1 MAVEGKRQKDGRGL
15 CIGTSGWSYPEW
27 GGGFYDG
34 APRADWLS
42 RYATRFD
49 AVEVNATADPRFDRE
64 PLARW
69 ALETPPGFRFA
80 MKGSRHVT
88 HVRRLAVQP
97 HNVAAERARA
107 QALGDKLGVVLWQI
121 KRAWACDYLRLAGFL
136 QLLRA
141 WPEVRHAFEFRD
153 ESWFIPEVA
162 ELLSEHGAV
171 NVISDARNWPR
182 WDAVTGS
189 TVYVRLHGR
198 ERTYVSRYGD
208 AELAEWAGRI
218 EGWRA
223 RGCAVW
229 VFFDNAAA
237 GHAPQDALR
246 LLALCERFEPNLAP
260 ATRAA

>member
-1 MAVEGKRQKDGRGL
+1 MLGDAMQHDASRGL
-15 CIGTSGWSYPEW
+15 WIGTSGWSYPDW
-27 GGGFYDG
+27 GGGFYEG
-34 APRADWLS
+34 APRADWL
-42 RYATRFD
+42 RLYATRFE

-64 PLARW
+64 PLQRW
-69 ALETPPGFRFA
+69 ALETPPGFRFT

-153 ESWFIPEVA
+153 ETWFVPEVTQ
-162 ELLSEHGAV
+162 LLAEHGAV
-171 NVISDARNWPR
+171 NVISDARNWAR
-182 WDAVTGS
+182 WDAVTGGA
-189 TVYVRLHGR
+189 VYLRLHGR
-198 ERTYVSRYGD
+198 ERTYVSRYDD
-208 AELAEWAGRI
+208 AALAEWATRI
-218 EGWRA
+218 ERWRA
-223 RGCAVW
+223 QGMAVW

-237 GHAPQDALR
+237 GHAPNDALR
-246 LLALCERFEPNLAP
+246 LRALCERFEPSLAP